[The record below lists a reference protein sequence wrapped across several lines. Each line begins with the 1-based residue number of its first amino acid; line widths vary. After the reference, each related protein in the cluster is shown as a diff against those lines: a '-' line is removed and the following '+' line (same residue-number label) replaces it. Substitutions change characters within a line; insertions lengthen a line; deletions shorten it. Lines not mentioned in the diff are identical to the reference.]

1 MLLFVVHS
9 YQGGNKMKQR
19 LKLQALIEISL
30 FASLGLIFDMLI
42 PYRLPQGGA
51 VSLAML
57 PILVMAYRHGL
68 RGGLA
73 TGALVG
79 TLQLLFGAYIFTP
92 VQFLLD
98 YTVAY
103 GLVGVAG
110 IFAGQVKQSAKDGAK
125 KTLTFYLILGALIGS
140 ALRYVAHVVSGIV
153 FFAEYAEGPVVLYSL
168 GYNLTYMLP
177 SFLVSAVVIVIL
189 FTSAPRFATLATRDI
204 R

>member
-1 MLLFVVHS
+1 
-9 YQGGNKMKQR
+9 MKQR

-177 SFLVSAVVIVIL
+177 SFLVSAVVIVLL

>member
-1 MLLFVVHS
+1 
-9 YQGGNKMKQR
+9 MKQK

-30 FASLGLIFDMLI
+30 FSALALVFDLLM
-42 PYRLPQGGA
+42 PYRMPQGGSITL
-51 VSLAML
+51 VML
-57 PILVMAYRHGL
+57 PIFVMAYRHGL
-68 RGGLA
+68 KGGLA

-79 TLQLLFGAYIFTP
+79 TMQLLFGAYIFTP

-110 IFAGQVKQSAKDGAK
+110 IFAAQVKQSAKDGAK

-177 SFLVSAVVIVIL
+177 SFLIATIVLVLL
-189 FTSAPRFATLATRDI
+189 FTTAPRFATLATRDI